1 MSIVNSNNEQRPRR
15 RGGCLR
21 SCLIAFA
28 IYIGLSILA
37 GVFFDDMLQQPTVK
51 LVDNSVYKIELAGNL
66 VEQGAK
72 SNPLF
77 DMLNDM
83 PGYNQTVTVGLDQ
96 ILSNID
102 LAEHNDMI
110 KGIYLYGGALQM
122 SPASAKAIRDRLQL
136 FKQRSGKWVI
146 AYAENYNVTNY
157 YLATVADRMYL
168 NPIGNIGW
176 HGLAAEKMY
185 MTRLL
190 EKIGVEMQIL
200 KVGTYKS
207 AVEPYFRT
215 SMSDADRQQTL
226 LYLQGIWDEYR
237 ADVGRAREIDEKKLD
252 QYADEYMDI
261 LPAEL
266 YVERHMVDTL
276 VYREQ
281 MDEIV
286 RIMSGTKDYKLMTT
300 AKLNQVERSK
310 SKAKNKIAVLYAE
323 GTIMGDDGEGITAKQ
338 MLKQMKKISKDDQVK
353 AVVLRVNSP
362 GGSADASEQIW
373 HGVKTLQAKGLP
385 VVVSMGDLAAS
396 GGYYISCGADYI
408 YAEPTTLTGSIGIFG
423 TIPNVKKLREK
434 IGIDMDGVGT
444 NQHALMGV
452 EMVTKGM
459 QPDEQAMMQA
469 MIERGYDLFTK
480 RCAEGRKMSQDE
492 IKKIGEGRVWLGKD
506 ALGIGLV
513 DALGNIDDAIVKAA
527 ELAQVEEYA
536 TTYYPEA
543 VDPMQ
548 EMLKML
554 YGEQSDEEKLV
565 ARVKTL
571 AKEPKVLMLMEPV
584 TIK

>member
-1 MSIVNSNNEQRPRR
+1 MSALQVNNEQPRR

-28 IYIGLSILA
+28 IYIGLSILL
-37 GVFFDDMLQQPTVK
+37 GVLFDDMFTQPTVK
-51 LVDNSVYKIELAGNL
+51 VADNAVYKLELTGNL
-66 VEQGAK
+66 VEQGAQ
-72 SNPLF
+72 SNPFMEL
-77 DMLNDM
+77 MNGM
-83 PGYNQTVTVGLDQ
+83 PVYNRAATTGLDQ
-96 ILSNID
+96 ILANIE
-102 LAEHNDMI
+102 LAEHNDKI
-110 KGIYLYGGALQM
+110 KGIYLHDGRMAM
-122 SPASAKAIRDRLQL
+122 SPASAKAIRDRLEL
-136 FKQRSGKWVI
+136 FKQRSGKWII
-146 AYAENYNVTNY
+146 AYSDGYNATNY
-157 YLATVADRMYL
+157 YVASVADRIYL
-168 NPIGNIGW
+168 NPIGNVGW

-190 EKIGVEMQIL
+190 EKIGVEIQIL

-215 SMSDADRQQTL
+215 SMSEADRQQTL

-237 ADVGRAREIDEKKLD
+237 AAVSRSRGIDEQKLE

-276 VYREQ
+276 VYREE
-281 MDEIV
+281 MDEV
-286 RIMSGTKDYKLMTT
+286 LRVMSGTKDYKLMTT
-300 AKLNQVERSK
+300 SKLNQVERSK
-310 SKAKNKIAVLYAE
+310 SKAPNKIAVLYAE
-323 GTIMGDDGEGITAKQ
+323 GTIMGDDGEGITAKEI
-338 MLKQMKKISKDDQVK
+338 LKQMKKISKDEKVK
-353 AVVLRVNSP
+353 AVVFRVNSP
-362 GGSADASEQIW
+362 GGSADASEEIW

-434 IGIDMDGVGT
+434 LGLDMDGVGT
-444 NQHALMGV
+444 NKHALMEV
-452 EMVTKGM
+452 EMITQGM
-459 QPDEQAMMQA
+459 NSEETAMMQA
-469 MIERGYDLFTK
+469 MIERGYDLFTR
-480 RCAEGRKMSQDE
+480 RCAEGRKMTQDD
-492 IKKIGEGRVWLGKD
+492 IKKIAEGRVWLGKD

-513 DALGNIDDAIVKAA
+513 DELGNIDAAIAKAA

-536 TTYYPEA
+536 IEYYPEA
-543 VDPMQ
+543 VDQMQ
-548 EMLKML
+548 EMIKMF
-554 YGEQSDEEKLV
+554 YGDQSDEEKLI

-571 AKEPKVLMLMEPV
+571 AKEPKVLMIMEPV
-584 TIK
+584 TIR

>member
-1 MSIVNSNNEQRPRR
+1 MSALQVNNEQPRR

-28 IYIGLSILA
+28 IYIGLSILL
-37 GVFFDDMLQQPTVK
+37 GVLFDDMFTQPTVK
-51 LVDNSVYKIELAGNL
+51 VADNAVYKLELTGNL
-66 VEQGAK
+66 VEQGAQ
-72 SNPLF
+72 SNPFMEL
-77 DMLNDM
+77 MNGM
-83 PGYNQTVTVGLDQ
+83 PGYNHAATTGLDQ
-96 ILSNID
+96 ILANIE
-102 LAEHNDMI
+102 LAEHNDKI
-110 KGIYLYGGALQM
+110 KGIYLHDGRMAM
-122 SPASAKAIRDRLQL
+122 SPASAKAIRDRLEL
-136 FKQRSGKWVI
+136 FKQRSGKWII
-146 AYAENYNVTNY
+146 AYSDGYNATNY
-157 YLATVADRMYL
+157 YVASVADRIYL
-168 NPIGNIGW
+168 NPIGNVGW

-215 SMSDADRQQTL
+215 SMSEADRKQTL

-237 ADVGRAREIDEKKLD
+237 AAVSRSRGIDEQKLE

-276 VYREQ
+276 VYREE
-281 MDEIV
+281 MDEV
-286 RIMSGTKDYKLMTT
+286 LRVMSGTKDYKLMTT
-300 AKLNQVERSK
+300 SKLNQVERSQ
-310 SKAKNKIAVLYAE
+310 SKVPNKIAVLYAE
-323 GTIMGDDGEGITAKQ
+323 GTIMGDDGEGITAKEI
-338 MLKQMKKISKDDQVK
+338 LKQMKKISKDDKVK
-353 AVVLRVNSP
+353 AVVFRVNSP
-362 GGSADASEQIW
+362 GGSADASEEIW

-434 IGIDMDGVGT
+434 LGLDMDGVGT
-444 NQHALMGV
+444 NKHALMEV
-452 EMVTKGM
+452 EMITQGM
-459 QPDEQAMMQA
+459 NSEETAMMQA
-469 MIERGYDLFTK
+469 MIERGYDLFTR
-480 RCAEGRKMSQDE
+480 RCAEGRKMTQDD
-492 IKKIGEGRVWLGKD
+492 IKKIAEGRVWLGKD

-513 DALGNIDDAIVKAA
+513 DELGNIDAAIAKAA

-536 TTYYPEA
+536 IEYYPEA
-543 VDPMQ
+543 VDQMQ
-548 EMLKML
+548 EMIKMF
-554 YGEQSDEEKLV
+554 YGDQSDEEKLI

-571 AKEPKVLMLMEPV
+571 AKEPKVLMIMEPV
-584 TIK
+584 TIR